1 MLDKKQRLF
10 RLIESYMNDFQGDAV
25 QEMYGEGAK
34 IKVHSM
40 NHSYSEKSVLFE
52 IVIVLGNTINE
63 SVMDKTL
70 ANILIQDALVYFFPD
85 QKIKTYVRFDV

>member
-10 RLIESYMNDFQGDAV
+10 RLIENYMNDFQGNAV
-25 QEMYGEGAK
+25 QEMYGDGAR

-40 NHSYSEKSVLFE
+40 NHSYTEKSILFE

-85 QKIKTYVRFDV
+85 QKVKTYVRFDV

>member
-10 RLIESYMNDFQGDAV
+10 RLIENYMNDFQGDAV
-25 QEMYGEGAK
+25 QEMYGNGAR

-40 NHSYSEKSVLFE
+40 NNSYTEKSILFE
-52 IVIVLGNTINE
+52 IVIVLGDKINE

>member
-10 RLIESYMNDFQGDAV
+10 RLIENYMNDFQGNAV
-25 QEMYGEGAK
+25 QEMYGDGAR

-40 NHSYSEKSVLFE
+40 TDSYSTKSILFE
-52 IVIVLGNTINE
+52 IVIVLGTTINE
-63 SVMDKTL
+63 SMMDKTL

-85 QKIKTYVRFDV
+85 QNVKTYVRFDV

>member
-52 IVIVLGNTINE
+52 IVIVLGSTINE

>member
-10 RLIESYMNDFQGDAV
+10 RLIENYMNDFQGNAV
-25 QEMYGEGAK
+25 QEMYGEGAR

-40 NHSYSEKSVLFE
+40 NESYSEKSVLFE

>member
-1 MLDKKQRLF
+1 
-10 RLIESYMNDFQGDAV
+10 MNDFHGDAV
-25 QEMYGEGAK
+25 REVYGDGAE

-40 NHSYSEKSVLFE
+40 NHSYSENAILFE
-52 IVIVLGNTINE
+52 IVVFLGNTINE
-63 SVMDKTL
+63 SVMDKSL

>member
-10 RLIESYMNDFQGDAV
+10 RLIETYMNDFQGDAV
-25 QEMYGEGAK
+25 QEMYGDGAR

-40 NHSYSEKSVLFE
+40 NHSYSTKSVLFE
-52 IVIVLGNTINE
+52 IVIVLGSTINE
-63 SVMDKTL
+63 SMMDKTL

>member
-1 MLDKKQRLF
+1 
-10 RLIESYMNDFQGDAV
+10 MNDFQGDYV
-25 QEMYGEGAK
+25 QEMYGDGAK

-40 NHSYSEKSVLFE
+40 NESYSEKSILFE

-85 QKIKTYVRFDV
+85 QKIKTYIRFDV

>member
-1 MLDKKQRLF
+1 
-10 RLIESYMNDFQGDAV
+10 MNDFQGYAV
-25 QEMYGEGAK
+25 QEMYGDGAR

-40 NHSYSEKSVLFE
+40 NNSYTEKSILFE
-52 IVIVLGNTINE
+52 IVIVLGDKINE

-70 ANILIQDALVYFFPD
+70 ANILVQDALVYFFPD

>member
-1 MLDKKQRLF
+1 
-10 RLIESYMNDFQGDAV
+10 MNDFQGKSV
-25 QEMYGEGAK
+25 QEMYGDGAR

-40 NHSYSEKSVLFE
+40 NHSYTEKSVLFE
-52 IVIVLGNTINE
+52 IVIVLGDTINE

>member
-10 RLIESYMNDFQGDAV
+10 RLIENYMNDFQGDAV
-25 QEMYGEGAK
+25 QLMYGDGAR

-40 NHSYSEKSVLFE
+40 NHSYTEKSVLFE
-52 IVIVLGNTINE
+52 IVIVLGETINE

-70 ANILIQDALVYFFPD
+70 ANILLQDALVYFFPD
-85 QKIKTYVRFDV
+85 QNIKTYVRFDV

>member
-10 RLIESYMNDFQGDAV
+10 RLIESYMNDYQGDAV
-25 QEMYGEGAK
+25 QKMYGDGSR

-40 NHSYSEKSVLFE
+40 NHSYSEKSILFE

-85 QKIKTYVRFDV
+85 QKVKTYVRFDV

>member
-10 RLIESYMNDFQGDAV
+10 RLIESYMNDYQQNAV
-25 QEMYGEGAK
+25 QEMYGDGAK

-40 NHSYSEKSVLFE
+40 NHSYSEKSILFE

-85 QKIKTYVRFDV
+85 QKVKTYIRFDV

>member
-25 QEMYGEGAK
+25 QKMYGDGAR

-40 NHSYSEKSVLFE
+40 NHSYSTKSILFE
-52 IVIVLGNTINE
+52 IVIVLGTTINE
-63 SVMDKTL
+63 SMMDKTL

-85 QKIKTYVRFDV
+85 QNVKTYVRFDV

>member
-1 MLDKKQRLF
+1 MLDRKQRLF
-10 RLIESYMNDFQGDAV
+10 RLIENYMNDFQGNAV

-85 QKIKTYVRFDV
+85 QKIKTYVRIDV